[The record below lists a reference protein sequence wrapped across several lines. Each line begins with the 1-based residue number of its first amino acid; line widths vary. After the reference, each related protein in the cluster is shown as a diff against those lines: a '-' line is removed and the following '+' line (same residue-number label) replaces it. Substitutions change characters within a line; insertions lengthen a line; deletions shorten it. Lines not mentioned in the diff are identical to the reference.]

1 MLDPVRPRCLKVVE
15 TGTTSVKSLSLH
27 KLCLF
32 GE

>member
-1 MLDPVRPRCLKVVE
+1 VRPRCLKVVE
-15 TGTTSVKSLSLH
+15 TATTSVKHLSLR